1 MVLPNYYYICKK
13 YAMRTPRYR
22 DEIGDLLEKDGII
35 TVEDFVASC
44 PGMPK
49 ASVYSK
55 IRSLLRDNMI
65 HEVGRGQYRAGNKL
79 KYKVE
84 VSDWMRS
91 VNGLLTDN
99 CVGVN
104 FCIYEHLSNLYIET
118 SKIDFQKVYS
128 FLKNHYSKVVF
139 KKDAERF
146 PAPLEGFIIIGQM
159 VSDAPLMECEELL
172 IPSIE
177 KKLVDDFCSKNTR
190 GTAYLAE
197 LQRSIEVHPVN
208 LNRLHRYASRR
219 GVSDE
224 FSSLLSSLNQSRIEL
239 FSATQKYLATI
250 PVVRAW
256 VFGSF
261 ARMEERPDSDI
272 DLLVDYDMSFKVSLL
287 DTVGY
292 KLGLEKIIGREVDL
306 IPNGSLK
313 PFAVESANKD
323 KYLIYER

>member
-1 MVLPNYYYICKK
+1 
-13 YAMRTPRYR
+13 
-22 DEIGDLLEKDGII
+22 
-35 TVEDFVASC
+35 
-44 PGMPK
+44 
-49 ASVYSK
+49 
-55 IRSLLRDNMI
+55 
-65 HEVGRGQYRAGNKL
+65 
-79 KYKVE
+79 
-84 VSDWMRS
+84 
-91 VNGLLTDN
+91 
-99 CVGVN
+99 
-104 FCIYEHLSNLYIET
+104 
-118 SKIDFQKVYS
+118 
-128 FLKNHYSKVVF
+128 
-139 KKDAERF
+139 
-146 PAPLEGFIIIGQM
+146 
-159 VSDAPLMECEELL
+159 MECEELL